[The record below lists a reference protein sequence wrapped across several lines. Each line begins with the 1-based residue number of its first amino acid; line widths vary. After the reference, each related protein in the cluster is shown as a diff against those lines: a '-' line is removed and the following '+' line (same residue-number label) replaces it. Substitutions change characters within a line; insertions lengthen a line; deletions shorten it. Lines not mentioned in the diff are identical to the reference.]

1 MRNIPLRLLFTVTAL
16 AIAFAPDAAFA
27 GSGHFNYAN
36 IVSTSGN
43 TITVDF
49 KESGLGDITS
59 VHIQLTGTAVC
70 LNGGGKHPSAGNK
83 TGFASGDQF
92 PVHNG
97 TTGDAEISATASFSP
112 SCSPP
117 MTVEFT
123 SVKLCDVDNAVC
135 KNL

>member
-1 MRNIPLRLLFTVTAL
+1 MKTVSLRLLFTVMAS
-16 AIAFAPDAAFA
+16 AIAFAPDLAFA

-36 IVSTSGN
+36 IVSTGGN

-59 VHIQLTGTAVC
+59 VHIQLTGTALC
-70 LNGGGKHPSAGNK
+70 INGGSKNPKATNK
-83 TGFASGDQF
+83 TGFASGDMF

-97 TTGDAEISATASFSP
+97 TTGDAQISATASFSP

-117 MTVEFT
+117 MSVEFT
-123 SVKLCDVDNAVC
+123 NVQLCDVDNNVC